1 MIFPIKTK
9 IAFLGVSQFS
19 DTPESVQSAC
29 FETTSQHVVATL
41 QVLLSLSKSSASKL
55 EWCGHKRLQ
64 HHERSRCAA
73 DIFGFQQQG
82 GADG

>member
-29 FETTSQHVVATL
+29 FETTSQHVVATCAEG
-41 QVLLSLSKSSASKL
+41 QTQRGKS
-55 EWCGHKRLQ
+55 R
-64 HHERSRCAA
+64 
-73 DIFGFQQQG
+73 
-82 GADG
+82 